1 MASARELSG
10 ALRRKG
16 CTCGDRHATLAQA
29 LHRPLSAMP
38 EPLTILCAAKLSGNQ
53 LERHLEPLNRLD
65 CVGKI
70 LVVRHEPTAARLDKV
85 ENISFGSAG
94 VPRDLY
100 RMYSSVDAAIKS
112 RRVDWVLGFNPVP
125 WGSVAGLAALRRGVP
140 LSLSFIGMDFKQI
153 QRPLARPLWSVVRRA
168 RLVTVTGERM
178 RRGLVARGLPPER
191 IRTLPHA
198 VDTAR
203 FAPGD
208 APPIYDVVSVGQ
220 LIARK
225 QMHVLIDAVAE
236 LGRRGRRVSLAILGE
251 GPLKT
256 ELEQRAREL
265 GVADRVT
272 LLGFRNDVETVLRQA
287 RVFALVSNWEGVPF
301 AMIEAMCTGLVPI
314 VTDVGTIADWI
325 ADGKNGHIV
334 PVGDANAVAA
344 VFERLLDDPEHY
356 RTLRSAA
363 LAMRDSLSLEF
374 AVEFWRDA
382 LSM

>member
-1 MASARELSG
+1 
-10 ALRRKG
+10 
-16 CTCGDRHATLAQA
+16 
-29 LHRPLSAMP
+29 MP
-38 EPLTILCAAKLSGNQ
+38 EPLTLLCAAKLAGNQ

-70 LVVRHEPTAARLDKV
+70 LLVRHEPAAARLDKV
-85 ENISFGSAG
+85 ENVSFGSAG

-100 RMYSSVDAAIKS
+100 RMYSSVDALLKS
-112 RRVDWVLGFNPVP
+112 RKVDWVLGFNPVP

-153 QRPLARPLWSVVRRA
+153 QRPLARPLWSVVSRA

-178 RRGLVARGLPPER
+178 RRGLVARGLAGER

-198 VDTAR
+198 VDTGR

-208 APPIYDVVSVGQ
+208 APPRYDVVSVGQ
-220 LIARK
+220 LIPRK

-236 LGRRGRRVSLAILGE
+236 LGRRGRRVTLAILGE

-256 ELEQRAREL
+256 ELEEQARRL

-272 LLGFRNDVETVLRQA
+272 LLGYRNDVETVLRQA
-287 RVFALVSNWEGVPF
+287 RVFALVSKWEGVPF
-301 AMIEAMCTGLVPI
+301 ALIEAMCTGLVPI

-325 ADGKNGHIV
+325 LDGKNGHIV
-334 PVGDANAVAA
+334 PVGDAGAVAG
-344 VFERLLDDPEHY
+344 VFERLLDDHAHY
-356 RTLRSAA
+356 GALRSAA
-363 LAMRDSLSLEF
+363 LAMREALSLEF
-374 AVEFWRDA
+374 AVEFWREA
-382 LSM
+382 LAT